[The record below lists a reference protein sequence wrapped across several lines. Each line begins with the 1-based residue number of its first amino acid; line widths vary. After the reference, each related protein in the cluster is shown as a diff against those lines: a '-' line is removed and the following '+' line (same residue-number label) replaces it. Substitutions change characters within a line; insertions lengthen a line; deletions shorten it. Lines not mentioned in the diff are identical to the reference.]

1 MVLTKSEKN
10 LLLDVL
16 DRVIYESKDEIE
28 GIEAYLNYLRSD
40 AVFKEKIFYTPEMQS
55 DAIDWVQGD
64 KDVANSELHR
74 LMELKDKI
82 SKELDQTNWWRK
94 CVGCVL
100 WGKIAGQC
108 RYCSRCPYSCCG
120 ATKDFYSEVDYGNGS
135 KSASGNCSS
144 C

>member
-1 MVLTKSEKN
+1 MAFTKDEKEF
-10 LLLDVL
+10 LLDVL
-16 DRVIYESKDEIE
+16 DRVIYESQDEIE

-40 AVFKEKIFYTPEMQS
+40 AVFKGKIFYTPEMQS
-55 DAIDWVQGD
+55 DAIDWAQD
-64 KDVANSELHR
+64 HEDVANSELHR
-74 LMELKDKI
+74 LMELKNKI

-100 WGKIAGQC
+100 WGKITGQC

-120 ATKDFYSEVDYGNGS
+120 ATKDFYSEVDYGNVS
-135 KSASGNCSS
+135 KSASDNCSS